1 MIKEWI
7 NYNQVDTFHNSF
19 SNVTSDA
26 VFATAVSLFPIG
38 AFIGCLVGAC
48 LANRFGRL
56 RTLQVNTSGSVLG
69 SLLMA
74 LSYIAK
80 FYPMFH
86 LGRFVTGLSAG
97 RLGIR
102 YAYLFALGVGSTVAP
117 LYVTELSP
125 IRYRGTFGSLAQL
138 SGVVSVLVSQV
149 LGLKAVLG
157 ASDRWNWIFSK
168 LWLPLRCPKVVG

>member
-1 MIKEWI
+1 MGYNMGSINTPGDVIKEWI
-7 NYNQVDTFHNSF
+7 NYNQVDTFHSSF

-97 RLGIR
+97 
-102 YAYLFALGVGSTVAP
+102 VGSTVAP

-138 SGVVSVLVSQV
+138 S
-149 LGLKAVLG
+149 
-157 ASDRWNWIFSK
+157 
-168 LWLPLRCPKVVG
+168 